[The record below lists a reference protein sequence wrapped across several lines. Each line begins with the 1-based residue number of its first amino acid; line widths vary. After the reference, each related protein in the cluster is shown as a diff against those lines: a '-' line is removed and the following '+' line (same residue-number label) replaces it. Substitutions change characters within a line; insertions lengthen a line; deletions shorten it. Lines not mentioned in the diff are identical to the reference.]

1 VIAKEIEK
9 QKAIALRKRGYSYT
23 QIREQL
29 TVSKSTLS
37 LWLKDLPLSKS
48 RIDSL
53 RGKNPQRIERF
64 QNTMR
69 AKREA
74 LESNVFSKVGK
85 ELGMLSKREKI
96 IAGLFLYWGEGTKA
110 APCTTAVTNT
120 DPDALK
126 FFVHWLGLFGIKAGQ
141 LKVVLH
147 LYKDMDA
154 QKEMKFWSTYLDI
167 PISRFR
173 KPYIKNTR
181 LCDITYKSG
190 FGHGT
195 CSVLYLD
202 KDLYLYVKSA
212 LKYIRMR
219 A

>member
-1 VIAKEIEK
+1 MISKEEER
-9 QKAIALRKRGYSYT
+9 QKAIALRKKGFSYT

-37 LWLKDLPLSKS
+37 LWLKDFPLSKS

-64 QNTMR
+64 RNTMR
-69 AKREA
+69 MKRESE
-74 LESNVFSKVGK
+74 ESEVFSKIKK
-85 ELGMLSKREKI
+85 EIGRLSERERL

-126 FFVHWLGLFGIKAGQ
+126 FFVHWLGLFDIKVDQ

-154 QKEMKFWSTYLDI
+154 KKETEFWSTYLDI
-167 PISRFR
+167 PLSRFR

-195 CSVLYLD
+195 CSVLYLG
-202 KDLYLYVKSA
+202 KDLYLYVKSS